1 MPPKSVSRAIMIGPP
16 TNSAAMNCQPS
27 KTRSTIPS
35 SMTRFVEAIMKAMAV
50 MKSAPLAKRDLD
62 MAEAA

>member
-1 MPPKSVSRAIMIGPP
+1 MMGPP

-27 KTRSTIPS
+27 RTSRTMPS
-35 SMTRFVEAIMKAMAV
+35 SMTRLVEAIMKAMAV
-50 MKSAPLAKRDLD
+50 MKSAPFAKSDFD